1 MNTNV
6 RIALCVL
13 GLFFTI
19 FCLGVVG
26 FGRVVTSKAIIL
38 GCIIATLVIFFI
50 LNMNTPGKLVR
61 LRDLFSTKTKPYEMV
76 ESESS
81 TIEKQ
86 IDGTTVILLY
96 ILSFLIPL
104 AGFVVG
110 AIYVSKEEEHY
121 KHVGKNC
128 LIFSTLNIVLGF
140 IMLAVLFG

>member
-1 MNTNV
+1 
-6 RIALCVL
+6 
-13 GLFFTI
+13 
-19 FCLGVVG
+19 
-26 FGRVVTSKAIIL
+26 GRVVTSKAIIL